1 MRTQNLYV
9 PVVVYCD
16 SCSGSWVTCEYCNE
30 TWPCKDYQ
38 NSHEE
43 KQVKKQE
50 RWAEKQNIIS
60 DRQYD
65 GLCQIVEQIHDDS
78 PVITERIKD
87 FYVRRIAT
95 YLGLTID
102 KYWTYEGDTT
112 GALENEDFCMFGIA
126 KEGE

>member
-1 MRTQNLYV
+1 MM
-9 PVVVYCD
+9 
-16 SCSGSWVTCEYCNE
+16 G
-30 TWPCKDYQ
+30 
-38 NSHEE
+38 
-43 KQVKKQE
+43 E
-50 RWAEKQNIIS
+50 RQNIIS

-112 GALENEDFCMFGIA
+112 GALENEGSGENKQTN
-126 KEGE
+126 KEKEIR